1 MLNPAGGSQGA
12 RTLPAVPER
21 RLVGGAHKVDRPLAL
36 RVRQVAER
44 RLRDFGLFVC
54 LFVCLF
60 ARSFVR
66 SAGMRASVAA
76 SDALERRPSGP
87 FLSAVRR

>member
-1 MLNPAGGSQGA
+1 MLNPADCSQGA

-21 RLVGGAHKVDRPLAL
+21 RLVGGAHEVDRPLAL

-44 RLRDFGLFVC
+44 RLARTLLVCVFVC
-54 LFVCLF
+54 LCVCLF

-66 SAGMRASVAA
+66 QECARA
-76 SDALERRPSGP
+76 
-87 FLSAVRR
+87 

>member
-1 MLNPAGGSQGA
+1 VLNPADGSQGA

-44 RLRDFGLFVC
+44 RLCDFGLFVC
-54 LFVCLF
+54 LFVC
-60 ARSFVR
+60 SFVR

-76 SDALERRPSGP
+76 PWCTIAPTVRV